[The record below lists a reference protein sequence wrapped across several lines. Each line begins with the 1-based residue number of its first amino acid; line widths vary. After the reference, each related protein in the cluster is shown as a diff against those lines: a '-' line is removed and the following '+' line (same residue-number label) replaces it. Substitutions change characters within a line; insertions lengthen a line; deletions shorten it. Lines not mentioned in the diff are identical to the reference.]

1 MITESKFFN
10 KAFVHDYEKI
20 LKERAL
26 QEIERMPDEQFLE
39 YDNETLVEYFCEK
52 LNMNPM
58 LLHDKENPLVS
69 LKKQIDMEKEYNSWF
84 GFGLPNQPEYRE
96 IKVENLYW
104 EYSVRITG
112 NTELAYLCPS
122 VYSGSIGEDDYKDLS
137 IKETRDDYDILIV
150 KIKKSVQSVQNI
162 SNLKEEIYKIFLSKI
177 S

>member
-58 LLHDKENPLVS
+58 LLHKRGGDE
-69 LKKQIDMEKEYNSWF
+69 
-84 GFGLPNQPEYRE
+84 R
-96 IKVENLYW
+96 
-104 EYSVRITG
+104 
-112 NTELAYLCPS
+112 
-122 VYSGSIGEDDYKDLS
+122 
-137 IKETRDDYDILIV
+137 
-150 KIKKSVQSVQNI
+150 KIKRWKWKKTNRYGKGI
-162 SNLKEEIYKIFLSKI
+162 
-177 S
+177 